1 MRALLTLTTLLV
13 VAAVLSATIIY
24 AILFVKVL
32 AFLLLGVVS
41 YSVYKQGKEFF
52 NKFKKGIYYEKS

>member
-1 MRALLTLTTLLV
+1 MKALLTLTTLLV
-13 VAAVLSATIIY
+13 VAAVLSATLMY

-41 YSVYKQGKEFF
+41 YSLWKQGKKFF
-52 NKFKKGIYYEKS
+52 NRIKRS

>member
-1 MRALLTLTTLLV
+1 MKVLLTLTTLLV
-13 VAAVLSATIIY
+13 VAAVLSATIMY

-41 YSVYKQGKEFF
+41 YWVYKQI
-52 NKFKKGIYYEKS
+52 KKLLSTSRSIYER

>member
-41 YSVYKQGKEFF
+41 YWVYKQGK
-52 NKFKKGIYYEKS
+52 KILSTVRRVI

>member
-41 YSVYKQGKEFF
+41 YSVYKQGK
-52 NKFKKGIYYEKS
+52 KFLSTVRRGKIQE